1 MSARLLPLGGEGVC
15 PVRTIGGGE
24 REEYGAPDCCIM
36 GLMTAGLP
44 RYPATGGVGVG
55 TGAGPGLDIGLE
67 PDVVAR
73 PPWRIACLLF
83 WNLRERSMGSE
94 IITRV
99 LIKGMDQPNLHTPCR
114 HIQLL
119 R

>member
-1 MSARLLPLGGEGVC
+1 MRLVA
-15 PVRTIGGGE
+15 V
-24 REEYGAPDCCIM
+24 
-36 GLMTAGLP
+36 TAGLGP
-44 RYPATGGVGVG
+44 RYTGGVGVG
-55 TGAGPGLDIGLE
+55 TGGGAGPALE
-67 PDVVAR
+67 TGVVAGLVVR

-83 WNLRERSMGSE
+83 WNLKERSMGSE

-99 LIKGMDQPNLHTPCR
+99 PTREVDQPNLHTPRR